1 MDTEEW
7 HCSFKNDYQSFFV
20 QPCGLLLYSC
30 AAWSPSNT
38 KGHRCSFFC
47 ITPSSNYLMTFLT
60 VSASLNYSFQLLN
73 SARPPDTVWVFW
85 PCEESENCHQAEILG
100 DIKAHH
106 LCFPFLRDNSCL
118 PSFSN
123 VRKIIAS
130 HIVLVLSCLQWK
142 VKANTYYSIIDE
154 NRNPFFYI

>member
-1 MDTEEW
+1 
-7 HCSFKNDYQSFFV
+7 
-20 QPCGLLLYSC
+20 
-30 AAWSPSNT
+30 
-38 KGHRCSFFC
+38 
-47 ITPSSNYLMTFLT
+47 MTFLT
-60 VSASLNYSFQLLN
+60 VSASLNYNFQLLN

-85 PCEESENCHQAEILG
+85 PCEQSENCHQAEILG

-106 LCFPFLRDNSCL
+106 LCFPFFRDNSCL

-142 VKANTYYSIIDE
+142 VRANTYYSIIDE
-154 NRNPFFYI
+154 NRNPTVKNNVGLGVCMLIWIRNIILQRFTNRYMYKHKFSPHDW